1 MLYRFSL
8 LYRGISITPVIQMH
22 ICYGREAMNRYLAK
36 TQTKDEN
43 QSVQEEAQARRMR
56 RRHQNHSY
64 FGTTSVLS
72 IFTLRW

>member
-1 MLYRFSL
+1 
-8 LYRGISITPVIQMH
+8 
-22 ICYGREAMNRYLAK
+22 MNRYLAK